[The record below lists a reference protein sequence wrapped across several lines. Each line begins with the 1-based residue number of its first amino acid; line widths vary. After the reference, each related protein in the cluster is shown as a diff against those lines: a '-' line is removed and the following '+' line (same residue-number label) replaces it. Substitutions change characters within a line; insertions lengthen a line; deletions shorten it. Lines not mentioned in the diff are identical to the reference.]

1 MDTVKGFIE
10 HIIFRNAENG
20 YTVLNLV
27 DGEDEITCIGIF
39 QTADQG
45 ETIEAQGEY
54 ITHAVY
60 GEQFKIERYKIVPPD
75 DAAGIERYPG
85 R

>member
-10 HIIFRNAENG
+10 HIIFRNVENG

-27 DGEDEITCIGIF
+27 DGEDEITCVGIF

-45 ETIEAQGEY
+45 ETIEAQGSISPMLY
-54 ITHAVY
+54 TVNSS
-60 GEQFKIERYKIVPPD
+60 R
-75 DAAGIERYPG
+75 
-85 R
+85 